1 MPDNLYLFTGPEIG
15 LRSDEIE
22 NLKRNLAKKAPGID
36 CHIFYANETSVA
48 SVVSLLLNGSLF
60 SDAKFVV
67 LNNAELI
74 KKKEEIEVISEW
86 KKTASDESVLVL
98 VSDEIGVDKKLEALV
113 SKDKKKIF
121 WELFDN
127 KKTQWVSDFFRRK
140 GYSIEPDAVETILE
154 LVENNTAALASEC
167 GRFFVCFDKSHTIT
181 EEDAE
186 SLLSHN
192 REESPFT
199 LFDVL
204 AGTGSKSERLE
215 NALEILQ
222 KIRLSKDSSGVQLI
236 AGLTYCFRKLSV
248 WQGLQASGSVSPAD
262 LKSKGFASSK
272 MQNQYRRAEKIWN
285 PADCKAILALLA
297 GTDIQIRS
305 EGTTLEENALQ
316 TLLYLIVVKNG
327 RPAAVYETDTGL

>member
-22 NLKRNLAKKAPGID
+22 GLKRNLARKASGVD
-36 CHIFYANETSVA
+36 YHLFYVNETSVA
-48 SVVSLLLNGSLF
+48 NVVSLLMNGSLF

-74 KKKEEIEVISEW
+74 KKKEDIEVISEW

-98 VSDEIGVDKKLEALV
+98 VSDEIGVDKKLEAVV

-121 WELFDN
+121 WELFEN
-127 KKTQWVSDFFRRK
+127 KKTQWITDFFRRK

-181 EEDAE
+181 AEDAD

-199 LFDVL
+199 LFD
-204 AGTGSKSERLE
+204 AISGTGSKTERLE
-215 NALEILQ
+215 TALEILQ

-248 WQGLQASGSVSPAD
+248 WQRLQASGSVLPAD

-272 MQNQYRRAEKIWN
+272 MQEQYRRAARIWN
-285 PADCKAILALLA
+285 VAECVAILALLA
-297 GTDIQIRS
+297 STDLQIRS
-305 EGTTLEENALQ
+305 DGTALEENALQ
-316 TLLYLIVVKNG
+316 TLIYLIVVKNG
-327 RPAAVYETDTGL
+327 KPAAVYETDTSL

>member
-1 MPDNLYLFTGPEIG
+1 MSDNLYLFTGPEIG

-22 NLKRNLAKKAPGID
+22 GLKRNLARKASGVD
-36 CHIFYANETSVA
+36 YHLFYANETPSA
-48 SVVSLLLNGSLF
+48 SVVSLLMNGSLF

-67 LNNAELI
+67 FANAELI
-74 KKKEEIEVISEW
+74 KKKEDIEVISEW

-127 KKTQWVSDFFRRK
+127 KKTQWVTDFFKRQ

-154 LVENNTAALASEC
+154 LVENNTAALAAEC

-181 EEDAE
+181 EKDAD

-199 LFDVL
+199 LFDAL
-204 AGTGSKSERLE
+204 AGTGSKTERLE

-248 WQGLQASGSVSPAD
+248 WHALQTAGSVSPVD

-272 MQNQYRRAEKIWN
+272 MQEQYRRAARIWN
-285 PADCKAILALLA
+285 TADCKAILALLA
-297 GTDIQIRS
+297 GTDMQIRS
-305 EGTTLEENALQ
+305 DGTALEENALQ
-316 TLLYLIVVKNG
+316 TLIYLIVQKNG
-327 RPAAVYETDTGL
+327 QPAFAYETD

>member
-36 CHIFYANETSVA
+36 YHLFYANETPVA
-48 SVVSLLLNGSLF
+48 NVVSLLLNGSLF

-74 KKKEEIEVISEW
+74 KKKEEIEIISEW

-98 VSDEIGVDKKLEALV
+98 VSDEIGVDKKLEAVV

-121 WELFDN
+121 WELFEN
-127 KKTQWVSDFFRRK
+127 KKTQWVADFFRRK
-140 GYSIEPDAVETILE
+140 GYTIEPDAVETILE
-154 LVENNTAALASEC
+154 LVENNTAALAAEC
-167 GRFFVCFDKSHTIT
+167 GRFFVCFDKAHTIT
-181 EEDAE
+181 QDDAE

-199 LFDVL
+199 LFDAM
-204 AGTGSKSERLE
+204 AGSGSRSDRLQ

-248 WQGLQASGSVSPAD
+248 WQGLLASGLISPAD

-272 MQNQYRRAEKIWN
+272 MQEQYRRAARIWN
-285 PADCKAILALLA
+285 PSECKAILALLA
-297 GTDIQIRS
+297 GTDMQIRS
-305 EGTTLEENALQ
+305 DGTALEENALQ
-316 TLLYLIVVKNG
+316 TLIYLIVQKNG
-327 RPAAVYETDTGL
+327 QPAFAYETD

>member
-22 NLKRNLAKKAPGID
+22 GLKRNLARKASGVD
-36 CHIFYANETSVA
+36 YHLFYVNETSVA
-48 SVVSLLLNGSLF
+48 NVVSLLMNGSLF

-74 KKKEEIEVISEW
+74 KKKEDIEVISEW

-98 VSDEIGVDKKLEALV
+98 VSDEIGVDKKLEAVV

-121 WELFDN
+121 WELFEN
-127 KKTQWVSDFFRRK
+127 KKTQWITDFFRRK

-181 EEDAE
+181 AEDAD

-199 LFDVL
+199 LFD
-204 AGTGSKSERLE
+204 AISGTGSKTERLE
-215 NALEILQ
+215 TALEILQ

-248 WQGLQASGSVSPAD
+248 WQRLQASGSVLPAD

-272 MQNQYRRAEKIWN
+272 MQEQYRRAARIWN
-285 PADCKAILALLA
+285 AAECVAILALLA
-297 GTDIQIRS
+297 STDLQIRS
-305 EGTTLEENALQ
+305 DGTALEENALQ
-316 TLLYLIVVKNG
+316 RLIYLIVVKNG
-327 RPAAVYETDTGL
+327 KPAAVYETDTS